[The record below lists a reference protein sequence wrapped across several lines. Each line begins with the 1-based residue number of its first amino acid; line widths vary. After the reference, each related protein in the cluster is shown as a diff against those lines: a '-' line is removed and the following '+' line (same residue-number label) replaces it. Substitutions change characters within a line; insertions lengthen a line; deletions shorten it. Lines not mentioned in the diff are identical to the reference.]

1 MRFRKS
7 MGMLLCSMMLVFMAA
22 CGSSGEK
29 SSTETDNTG
38 GKEAAVAP
46 AAENAEESGEAAEEA
61 EADPASTTPEMD
73 FDMGGRTIKWV
84 SWYDESIKEDNPDNI
99 EKKKNLDALMKKH
112 NFKMEYVVVDYGE
125 YRDKVT
131 ASLMSGTPLGDII
144 RLARPWM
151 IPTLVKKDMFWPVDE
166 YTKND
171 KVFIQQYTNEYSLYE
186 GRGYGFRSGINGASS
201 GILYNRTL
209 MAQMG
214 IKPLQD
220 YVNEGNWNWDT
231 FMQVAKEANK
241 DTNNDGKLDTWGLAS
256 DSLIV
261 PAMAANEAN
270 LVADGKE
277 TLENPKTLEVLNFL
291 SKLATDKV
299 ARPTEGGDWTEP
311 GQFFRQGNTLMY
323 AGSDYEANDFH
334 KDMPDIDIGF
344 VPFPKGPS
352 VTEYHSFVTI
362 PNYLTIP
369 KAVEHPEQLVYIYE
383 KINDIQSVYDYPKQA
398 SLESYFSNEDDVN
411 NAKLAGESIKV
422 VEGDN
427 GYPEMPYYEFIGE
440 IREGTSVST
449 VIEKYKA
456 PFQSAVDKV
465 WKQ

>member
-1 MRFRKS
+1 
-7 MGMLLCSMMLVFMAA
+7 MAA

-29 SSTETDNTG
+29 SISEAGNTDKETTT
-38 GKEAAVAP
+38 P
-46 AAENAEESGEAAEEA
+46 AADTSEDAGEATTEA

-112 NFKMEYVVVDYGE
+112 NFKIEYVVVDYGE
-125 YRDKVT
+125 IQEKVT
-131 ASLMSGTPLGDII
+131 ASLMAGTPIGDII

-171 KVFIQQYTNEYSLYE
+171 KVFIQQYTNEYSQYE
-186 GRGYGFRSGINGASS
+186 GRGYGFRAGINGASS

-209 MAQMG
+209 MEKMG
-214 IKPLQD
+214 LKPLQE

-231 FMQVAKEANK
+231 FVQVAKEANK

-270 LVADGKE
+270 LVADGKQI
-277 TLENPKTLEVLNFL
+277 LDNPKTLEVLNFL
-291 SKLATDKV
+291 SKLATEKV

-311 GQFFRQGNTLMY
+311 GQFFRQGNTFMY
-323 AGSDYEANDFH
+323 AGSDYETNDFH

-352 VTEYHSFVTI
+352 TTEYHSLLTI

-383 KINDIQSVYDYPKQA
+383 KINDINSVYDYPKQA
-398 SLESYFSNEDDVN
+398 SLESYFSNVDDVN

-422 VEGDN
+422 VETDN
-427 GYPEMPYYEFIGE
+427 GYPELPYYDFIGE
-440 IREGTSVST
+440 IRAGTSVST
-449 VIEKYKA
+449 VIEKYKG